1 MDTVCLESKED
12 SINQAI
18 SSSILSS
25 PESVGA
31 GESLNRS
38 VLKGSRMTYSRL
50 IGALFLAGF
59 LSYEVGFALVASVTG
74 ASPFS

>member
-1 MDTVCLESKED
+1 MTTTDMTIQTLKQNESHAE
-12 SINQAI
+12 
-18 SSSILSS
+18 
-25 PESVGA
+25 PGGA
-31 GESLNRS
+31 GEL
-38 VLKGSRMTYSRL
+38 LKGTGSMGSRRTSSRL